1 MDNNQFQR
9 DPNVILPRNEFFNLS
24 QDEKRYLMNYWR
36 EHFTTKTIMEF
47 MGYENSTSLYKVI
60 RRLGLPTDLR
70 KHKDKQF
77 KEQLSQAKPLKDETR
92 RVISAAIKDTIE
104 PTPTVNEVK
113 TLPEVQVEKE
123 EVSKEEPTLSNV
135 PTIKV
140 ELSGEVSFLEIQ
152 KVLNFAEEMGLT
164 IKVQG

>member
-9 DPNVILPRNEFFNLS
+9 DPNVILPRNEFFKLS
-24 QDEKRYLMNYWR
+24 YDERRYLMNYWR
-36 EHFTTKTIMEF
+36 EHFTMKTILEHMQ
-47 MGYENSTSLYKVI
+47 YENSTSLYKVI

-70 KHKDKQF
+70 KYKDKQF
-77 KEQLSQAKPLKDETR
+77 KDQLSQAKPLKDETR

-140 ELSGEVSFLEIQ
+140 QLSGEVSLLEVQ

>member
-36 EHFTTKTIMEF
+36 EHFTTKTIIEF

-60 RRLGLPTDLR
+60 RRLVLPTDLR

-92 RVISAAIKDTIE
+92 RVISASIKDTIE

-113 TLPEVQVEKE
+113 TLPEVQAEKE

-140 ELSGEVSFLEIQ
+140 ELSGEVSLLEIQ

>member
-1 MDNNQFQR
+1 MSINQFQR
-9 DPNVILPRNEFFNLS
+9 DPNIILPRNEFFKLS
-24 QDEKRYLMNYWR
+24 YDERRYLMNYWR
-36 EHFTTKTIMEF
+36 ENFTTKTIMSF

-92 RVISAAIKDTIE
+92 RVISAAIKDTVE

-140 ELSGEVSFLEIQ
+140 ELSGEVSLLEIQ

>member
-1 MDNNQFQR
+1 MSINQFQR
-9 DPNVILPRNEFFNLS
+9 DPNIILPRNEFFKLS
-24 QDEKRYLMNYWR
+24 YDERRYLMNYWR
-36 EHFTTKTIMEF
+36 ENFTTKTIMSF

-140 ELSGEVSFLEIQ
+140 GLSGEVSLLEIQ

>member
-113 TLPEVQVEKE
+113 TLPEIQAEKE

-140 ELSGEVSFLEIQ
+140 ELSGEVSLLEIQ

>member
-1 MDNNQFQR
+1 MSINQFQR
-9 DPNVILPRNEFFNLS
+9 DPNIILPRNEFFKLS
-24 QDEKRYLMNYWR
+24 YDERRYLMNYWR
-36 EHFTTKTIMEF
+36 ENFTTRLILDQ
-47 MGYENSTSLYKVI
+47 MGYDNSTSLYKVI

-104 PTPTVNEVK
+104 PAPTANEVK
-113 TLPEVQVEKE
+113 TLPEIQAEKE

-140 ELSGEVSFLEIQ
+140 ELSGEVSLLEVQ

>member
-24 QDEKRYLMNYWR
+24 YDERRYLMNYWR
-36 EHFTTKTIMEF
+36 ENFTTKTIMSF

-92 RVISAAIKDTIE
+92 RVISAAIKDSVE

-140 ELSGEVSFLEIQ
+140 GLSGEVSLLEIQ

>member
-9 DPNVILPRNEFFNLS
+9 DPNIILPRQEFFKLS
-24 QDEKRYLMNYWR
+24 YDERRYLMNYWR
-36 EHFTTKTIMEF
+36 ENFTTRLILDQ
-47 MGYENSTSLYKVI
+47 MGYDNSTSLYKVI

-70 KHKDKQF
+70 KHKDRQF
-77 KEQLSQAKPLKDETR
+77 KEQLSQAKPLKEETR
-92 RVISAAIKDTIE
+92 KVISVAAKDTVE

-113 TLPEVQVEKE
+113 TLPEAQVEKE

-140 ELSGEVSFLEIQ
+140 ELSGEVSLLEIQ

>member
-9 DPNVILPRNEFFNLS
+9 DPNVILPRNEFFKLS
-24 QDEKRYLMNYWR
+24 YDERRYLMNYWR
-36 EHFTTKTIMEF
+36 EHFTMKTILEHMQ
-47 MGYENSTSLYKVI
+47 YENSTSLYKVI

-92 RVISAAIKDTIE
+92 RVISAAIKDSVE

-113 TLPEVQVEKE
+113 TSPEVQVEKE

>member
-92 RVISAAIKDTIE
+92 RVISAAIKDSVE

-113 TLPEVQVEKE
+113 TLPEVQAEKE

-135 PTIKV
+135 PAIKV
-140 ELSGEVSFLEIQ
+140 ELSGEVSLLEIQ

>member
-1 MDNNQFQR
+1 MSINQFQR
-9 DPNVILPRNEFFNLS
+9 DPNIILPRNEFFKLS
-24 QDEKRYLMNYWR
+24 YDERRYLMNYWR
-36 EHFTTKTIMEF
+36 ENFTTKTIMSF

-92 RVISAAIKDTIE
+92 RVISAAIKDSVE

-140 ELSGEVSFLEIQ
+140 GLSGEVSLLEIQ

>member
-1 MDNNQFQR
+1 MSINQFQR
-9 DPNVILPRNEFFNLS
+9 DPNIILPRNEFFKLS
-24 QDEKRYLMNYWR
+24 YDERRYLMNYWR
-36 EHFTTKTIMEF
+36 ENFTTKTIMSF

-113 TLPEVQVEKE
+113 TLPEAQVEKE

-140 ELSGEVSFLEIQ
+140 ELSGEVSLLEIQ